1 MITSTGCDPG
11 RVEALLAE
19 VARIG
24 PFFAVATGPAP
35 VGGGWV
41 PVRDLGA
48 PAGPWADRVAAVA
61 AALDTDARVAA
72 SIAFQG
78 VAAQLVAP
86 LYAAVVLRG
95 ALPAAAP
102 DGSGTAT
109 WGHEA
114 VPDPSG
120 TTARDQE
127 ASSGGIAGALRWR
140 PGGAGPWLWWAGA
153 GRVVACSDAALG
165 AVLGGLLTPLVAA
178 VAPAVGERV
187 AWGNAASAVASARRL
202 VAAARPEAA
211 AGAARVARRLLTAAP
226 WAATAELLPA
236 EPPDLSWTF
245 RRRTCCLY
253 HRVPGGGL
261 CGDCALAEPA
271 RP

>member
-1 MITSTGCDPG
+1 MIIDTGCDPG
-11 RVEALLAE
+11 RVEALLAD

-35 VGGGWV
+35 AGGGWV
-41 PVRDLGA
+41 PVRALGPGDGA
-48 PAGPWADRVAAVA
+48 WADRVAAVA

-86 LYAAVVLRG
+86 LYAAVVLHG
-95 ALPAAAP
+95 ALPAP
-102 DGSGTAT
+102 GVD
-109 WGHEA
+109 
-114 VPDPSG
+114 
-120 TTARDQE
+120 
-127 ASSGGIAGALRWR
+127 GIADALRWR
-140 PGGAGPWLWWAGA
+140 PGGAGPWLWWAGP
-153 GRVVACSDAALG
+153 GRVVACSGDALG
-165 AVLGGLLTPLVAA
+165 DVLVGLLAPLVAA
-178 VAPAVGERV
+178 VRPAVGERV
-187 AWGNAASAVASARRL
+187 AWGNAASALASARRL
-202 VAAARPEAA
+202 VSAARPEAA
-211 AGAARVARRLLTAAP
+211 ARAERVARGLLATAP

-236 EPPDLSWTF
+236 EPPDRSWTF

-261 CGDCALAEPA
+261 CGDCALAEPP